1 MSIVLK
7 DIKEIEHE
15 GLEWILEAEN
25 NVEWQDFE
33 NMGMNS
39 WILLRGREFVDQLR
53 TVSIFSMV
61 LVISEVS
68 EVNFHL
74 RFVRYY

>member
-1 MSIVLK
+1 
-7 DIKEIEHE
+7 
-15 GLEWILEAEN
+15 LEWILEAEN
-25 NVEWQDFE
+25 NVEWQAFV
-33 NMGMNS
+33 NMVVNF
-39 WILLRGREFVDQLR
+39 WVLLRGREFVGQLR
-53 TVSIFSMV
+53 NCYVNFSMV